1 MAEVILMPRLSD
13 TMTEGVIS
21 TWHKKVGDKIKKGDV
36 LAEIET
42 DKATIELES
51 YHEGFLLLVGA
62 TEGGKLE
69 VNELLAIVGNAGED
83 ITNILLEYEVFN
95 GPFQIKHERPIAIEF
110 CLPDQ
115 LLNLKSNSDQYEIK
129 HWYKKEG
136 EDFIAG
142 DALFDIV
149 INEKLYKIGV
159 NVSGRLNHIFKSGL
173 YNDWRYHVI
182 ERQVICKVE
191 CLLSKLPPER
201 LFIFDSFFYFRELE
215 EHRYLNTSKEQL
227 DLYERFLDIELKAAN
242 ISHSSSEMNDWD
254 LRQQSLIKKEKKE
267 EKEKEEKEKE
277 YWGWLIFIIL
287 FPFIIIGILKLF
299 GVNIGEILMTG
310 IFSASI
316 LAVGISKKN

>member
-1 MAEVILMPRLSD
+1 MAEVILMPRLGDS
-13 TMTEGVIS
+13 MTEGVIAA
-21 TWHKKVGDKIKKGDV
+21 WHKRIGERIKKGDL

-42 DKATIELES
+42 DKATMELDS
-51 YHEGFLLLVGA
+51 DHEGFLLLVGA

-69 VNELLAIVGNAGED
+69 VNELLAIIGDTGED
-83 ITNILLEYEVFN
+83 ITNILLEYEKDK
-95 GPFQIKHERPIAIEF
+95 GTFQIKHEQPVAIEF

-136 EDFIAG
+136 EYFIAG
-142 DALFDIV
+142 DILFDIV

-159 NVSGRLNHIFKSGL
+159 NVSGRLNHILKSGL

-182 ERQVICKVE
+182 KREDICEVE
-191 CLLSKLPPER
+191 CLLSNLPPER
-201 LFIFDSFFYFRELE
+201 LFILDSFFYFKQLE
-215 EHRYLNTSKEQL
+215 EHPYLKYSKVQL
-227 DLYERFLDIELKAAN
+227 DLYERFLDIESKAIQ
-242 ISHSSSEMNDWD
+242 ISHSELEINDSS
-254 LRQQSLIKKEKKE
+254 LKQQSLIEKEKKE
-267 EKEKEEKEKE
+267 EKEKEEKEKV
-277 YWGWLIFIIL
+277 YWGWLKFIIL

-316 LAVGISKKN
+316 LAIGISKKF